1 MKRTLTNL
9 LLAVLVGSFMAVS
22 CVSDLKSDI
31 DNIEDKWE
39 AAEADLQTQ
48 ITTLQ
53 KALQGYKDE
62 VTPKL
67 AALDAQLKANFTT
80 LSEADANLNK
90 ALKEAQTALQAQID
104 KNASDNSATNDALKA
119 AIAEYKKLVADA
131 IADFETAMAKIKED
145 QAAVDKTQDL
155 LLQALATQV
164 ETYKKA
170 IDENLQELGGY
181 IDTLDGSIDTLD
193 EKVDKNLKAAKDYT
207 DALQIAVKATT
218 DALEKRIKANEDAIK
233 KINEETI
240 PAINK
245 ALASLKDEKL
255 DKTVYNAF
263 VTEFNTWKGTV
274 NGEITNV
281 KALIETLDA
290 QIDELELEIAAI
302 TGDEG
307 AIATIKQQIKDA
319 VAAAK
324 KELQDQIDAIT
335 GDIAT
340 INGDEETEGS
350 IAYAVKVLENKL
362 QTAIDTLA
370 GRVTA
375 SEEEIAKLKARVQSL
390 VFVPRYTDGKFGVP
404 FSEVHAGEMMEYV
417 AYNKPEEG
425 FTVVYKVAPADSAE
439 ALAQQAANVFHFVVE
454 SDLKA
459 RTKAIETNPELT
471 ILKAVGNK
479 ETGKITFHLAH
490 KDFVGLKVK
499 NSGYA
504 VSLRVDDD
512 DKGIHVASEYILS
525 TLQPSPQIDVDM
537 TRVYKVDATTGKII
551 TSTEVTDREIVLL
564 GDNVPTDRT
573 AEVKKSIP
581 YTDGTPFAPYKNYEL
596 GTTIED
602 VEGKYTYAE
611 LVELGYDM
619 PDTPVNVASKTAVCD
634 YLILKV
640 PEDQPA
646 TETTEAVKA
655 KGTDATVKVDT
666 TCTATVPNMMKIVKK
681 HIDVDPVWGD
691 ALDPEKDHLMGVN
704 FAFTTG
710 LGNAVN
716 MQTLVNIAKT
726 DKQLEFVLTHKMNWT
741 YKLDAKVDHD
751 NFTHD
756 TWQTNYTRKDFEVV
770 PKLIVTTDA
779 KKDTLTL
786 DGSNKVYGLEVK
798 DFDKL
803 AFTRNTAKTL
813 PEKLIYNEAENDF
826 KATWNSTKS
835 ILTLANVGVAERLG
849 NEYPVEGTYP
859 IEYAAAPAEAKVLID
874 TKDRYKDA
882 IALKLTDF
890 PVTLLGGES
899 VETGGQY
906 VEKAASSHYYAIR
919 SEDLAVTLLN
929 AYQEKG
935 ILTWNGLGKDYPKK
949 DNAFST
955 EVSEFNSVNIS
966 PALNPEDTKRDVNFK
981 TTVNN
986 DDAKFFLESDGEKL
1000 TPATLKLVAKNY
1012 GSKEVA
1018 WTYSF
1023 TSYIG
1028 QKVTLTWPITA
1039 VPKKDYK
1046 FNTYSALVGE
1056 KGEYYYNVPSTVWQG
1071 TSTAITGAKTELDLI
1086 KHNNIGII
1094 TGVDGAG
1101 AINQDEYETLG
1112 LVPEF
1117 RLARESDG
1125 ISVKDNTVVHYYGKA
1140 EQVTIKSALYILSD
1154 AEFFLLPNS
1163 DKMYINSGSNAV
1175 DTICIHKFV
1184 PIAPAADQTTE
1195 AQVVIGA
1202 GKTGT
1207 LPFDL
1212 KDRNGNLIYKNGAA
1226 QSNKGNYAETIKHI
1240 FGDIKLSLVSV
1251 DGEETI
1257 PAGWALSEAATPD
1270 LAQLTV
1276 PAGDP
1281 AVHTIKVKVDT
1292 VWEEYEYTFK
1302 VWTGPAESA
1311 VNAFNSDYGK
1321 GGNKTWN

>member
-53 KALQGYKDE
+53 NALQGYKDE

-80 LSEADANLNK
+80 LSEADANLDK

-104 KNASDNSATNDALKA
+104 KNTSDNSATNDALKA

-155 LLQALATQV
+155 LLETLAARV

-170 IDENLQELGGY
+170 IDESLQELGDY
-181 IDTLDGSIDTLD
+181 IDTLDESVDALD
-193 EKVDKNLKAAKDYT
+193 QKVDNNLTIAKGYT

-218 DALEKRIKANEDAIK
+218 DALEQRIKANEDAIK
-233 KINEETI
+233 KIKEETI
-240 PAINK
+240 PTIEA
-245 ALASLKDEKL
+245 ALKSLKDEKL

-274 NGEITNV
+274 DGSIANFTTLINTLNTEV
-281 KALIETLDA
+281 AALQA
-290 QIDELELEIAAI
+290 AIAAM
-302 TGDEG
+302 TGDET
-307 AIATIKQQIKDA
+307 AIVNIYTYVANAITAATQG
-319 VAAAK
+319 
-324 KELQDQIDAIT
+324 LQGQIDAIT

-340 INGDEETEGS
+340 INGDDQTEGS
-350 IAYAVKVLENKL
+350 IAYAIKMIDTQL
-362 QTAIDTLA
+362 QNAIDTLA
-370 GRVTA
+370 GRVEKT
-375 SEEEIAKLKARVQSL
+375 EEEIAKLKARVQSL
-390 VFVPRYTDGKFGVP
+390 VFVPQYTDGKFGVP

-512 DKGIHVASEYILS
+512 DLGIHVASEYILS

-551 TSTEVTDREIVLL
+551 TSTEVPDREIVLL

-602 VEGKYTYAE
+602 VEGKYTYTE
-611 LVELGYDM
+611 LVALGFNM
-619 PDTPVNVASKTAVCD
+619 PASPVTVTQKTDVCE
-634 YLILKV
+634 YLILEV
-640 PEDQPA
+640 PQDQPA
-646 TETTEAVKA
+646 TDTTPAVIA
-655 KGTDATVKVDT
+655 KITDTTVKVDT
-666 TCTATVPNMMKIVKK
+666 TCTTTVPNKMKVVKK
-681 HIDVDPVWGD
+681 HIDVEPIWGET
-691 ALDPEKDHLMGVN
+691 LNPETDHLMGLN
-704 FAFTTG
+704 YAFKTG
-710 LGNAVN
+710 LGNSVN
-716 MQTLVNIAKT
+716 MQSLVNIAKT
-726 DKQLEFVLTHKMNWT
+726 DLQLKFLLTHTMDWT

-751 NFTHD
+751 NFINTNW
-756 TWQTNYTRKDFEVV
+756 TTNYTRENFQVV
-770 PKLIVTTDA
+770 PKLIVTTGA

-798 DFDKL
+798 DFNL
-803 AFTRNTAKTL
+803 LPFTRDTQKAL
-813 PEKLIYNEAENDF
+813 PANLVYDETNKDF
-826 KATWNSTKS
+826 QASWDSTKG

-849 NEYPVEGTYP
+849 KEYPVEGTYP
-859 IEYAAAPAEAKVLID
+859 IEYAAAAAQAKVLIA
-874 TKDRYKDA
+874 TNDRHTDPIA
-882 IALKLTDF
+882 ITLNKF

-899 VETGGQY
+899 AETGGQY

-949 DNAFST
+949 DNAFT
-955 EVSEFNSVNIS
+955 ETDSEFNAGNI
-966 PALNPEDTKRDVNFK
+966 AAVLNSEDEGRDDNFK
-981 TTVNN
+981 TTV
-986 DDAKFFLESDGEKL
+986 DGVKFYLESDGEKL
-1000 TPATLKLVAKNY
+1000 TPANLKLVANNY
-1012 GSKEVA
+1012 GSKETG

-1028 QKVTLTWPITA
+1028 QTVTLTWPVSA
-1039 VPKKDYK
+1039 VPKNDYK
-1046 FNTYSALVGE
+1046 FNTYSALVGAQ
-1056 KGEYYYNVPSTVWQG
+1056 GEYYYNVPSTVWQG

-1094 TGVDGAG
+1094 TGVEGAG
-1101 AINQDEYETLG
+1101 AINQSEYGTLG

-1154 AEFFLLPNS
+1154 AELFLLPDS
-1163 DKMYINSGSNAV
+1163 DKMYINSGSTAV

-1184 PIAPAADQTTE
+1184 PIAPDQTLE
-1195 AQVVIGA
+1195 AQAVIRA
-1202 GKTGT
+1202 GYTGT
-1207 LPFDL
+1207 LPL
-1212 KDRNGNLIYKNGAA
+1212 SLVDRNSNFIYKNGAA
-1226 QSNKGNYAETIKHI
+1226 QNNKGNYARPIKTI
-1240 FGDIKLSLVSV
+1240 FGDIKITLVSV
-1251 DGEETI
+1251 DESDTFT
-1257 PAGWALSEAATPD
+1257 GWALISTETPD
-1270 LAQLTV
+1270 LVQLAV

>member
-1 MKRTLTNL
+1 
-9 LLAVLVGSFMAVS
+9 
-22 CVSDLKSDI
+22 
-31 DNIEDKWE
+31 
-39 AAEADLQTQ
+39 
-48 ITTLQ
+48 
-53 KALQGYKDE
+53 
-62 VTPKL
+62 
-67 AALDAQLKANFTT
+67 
-80 LSEADANLNK
+80 
-90 ALKEAQTALQAQID
+90 
-104 KNASDNSATNDALKA
+104 
-119 AIAEYKKLVADA
+119 
-131 IADFETAMAKIKED
+131 
-145 QAAVDKTQDL
+145 VDKTQDL
-155 LLQALATQV
+155 LLETLAARV

-170 IDENLQELGGY
+170 IDESLQELGDY
-181 IDTLDGSIDTLD
+181 IDTLDESVDALD
-193 EKVDKNLKAAKDYT
+193 QKVDNNLTIAKGYT

-218 DALEKRIKANEDAIK
+218 DALEQRIKANEDAIK
-233 KINEETI
+233 KIKEETI
-240 PAINK
+240 PTIEA
-245 ALASLKDEKL
+245 ALKSLKDEKL

-274 NGEITNV
+274 DGSIANFTTLINTLNTEV
-281 KALIETLDA
+281 AALQA
-290 QIDELELEIAAI
+290 AIAAM
-302 TGDEG
+302 TGDET
-307 AIATIKQQIKDA
+307 AIVNIYTYVANAITAATQG
-319 VAAAK
+319 
-324 KELQDQIDAIT
+324 LQGQIDAIT

-340 INGDEETEGS
+340 INGDDQTEGS
-350 IAYAVKVLENKL
+350 IAYAIKMIDTQL
-362 QTAIDTLA
+362 QNAIDTLA
-370 GRVTA
+370 GRVEKT
-375 SEEEIAKLKARVQSL
+375 EEEIAKLKARVQSL
-390 VFVPRYTDGKFGVP
+390 VFVPQYTDGKFGVP

-512 DKGIHVASEYILS
+512 DLGIHVASEYILS

-551 TSTEVTDREIVLL
+551 TSTEVPDREIVLL

-602 VEGKYTYAE
+602 VEGKYTYTE
-611 LVELGYDM
+611 LVALGFNM
-619 PDTPVNVASKTAVCD
+619 PASPVTVTQKTDVCE
-634 YLILKV
+634 YLILEV
-640 PEDQPA
+640 PQDQPA
-646 TETTEAVKA
+646 TDTTPAVIA
-655 KGTDATVKVDT
+655 KITDTTVKVDT
-666 TCTATVPNMMKIVKK
+666 TCTTTVPNKMKVVKK
-681 HIDVDPVWGD
+681 HIDVEPIWGET
-691 ALDPEKDHLMGVN
+691 LNPETDHLMGLN
-704 FAFTTG
+704 YAFKTG
-710 LGNAVN
+710 LGNSVN
-716 MQTLVNIAKT
+716 MQSLVNIAKT
-726 DKQLEFVLTHKMNWT
+726 DLQLKFLLTHTMDWT

-751 NFTHD
+751 NFINTNW
-756 TWQTNYTRKDFEVV
+756 TTNYTRENFQVV
-770 PKLIVTTDA
+770 PKLIVTTGA

-798 DFDKL
+798 DFNL
-803 AFTRNTAKTL
+803 LPFTRDTQKAL
-813 PEKLIYNEAENDF
+813 PANLVYDETNKDF
-826 KATWNSTKS
+826 QASWDSTKG

-849 NEYPVEGTYP
+849 KEYPVEGTYP
-859 IEYAAAPAEAKVLID
+859 IEYAAAAAQAKVLIA
-874 TKDRYKDA
+874 TNDRHTDPIA
-882 IALKLTDF
+882 ITLNKF

-899 VETGGQY
+899 AETGGQY

-949 DNAFST
+949 DNAFT
-955 EVSEFNSVNIS
+955 ETDSEFNAGNI
-966 PALNPEDTKRDVNFK
+966 AAVLNSEDEGRDDNFK
-981 TTVNN
+981 TTV
-986 DDAKFFLESDGEKL
+986 DGVKFYLESDGEKL
-1000 TPATLKLVAKNY
+1000 TPANLKLVANNY
-1012 GSKEVA
+1012 GSKETG

-1028 QKVTLTWPITA
+1028 QTVTLTWPVSA
-1039 VPKKDYK
+1039 VPKNDYK
-1046 FNTYSALVGE
+1046 FNTYSALVGAQ
-1056 KGEYYYNVPSTVWQG
+1056 GEYYYNVPSTVWQG

-1094 TGVDGAG
+1094 TGVEGAG
-1101 AINQDEYETLG
+1101 AINQSEYGTLG

-1154 AEFFLLPNS
+1154 AELFLLPDS
-1163 DKMYINSGSNAV
+1163 DKMYINSGSTAV

-1184 PIAPAADQTTE
+1184 PIAPDQTLE
-1195 AQVVIGA
+1195 AQAVIRA
-1202 GKTGT
+1202 GYTGT
-1207 LPFDL
+1207 LPL
-1212 KDRNGNLIYKNGAA
+1212 SLVDRNSNFIYKNGAA
-1226 QSNKGNYAETIKHI
+1226 QNNKGNYARPIKTI
-1240 FGDIKLSLVSV
+1240 FGDIKITLVSV
-1251 DGEETI
+1251 DESDTFT
-1257 PAGWALSEAATPD
+1257 GWALISTETPD
-1270 LAQLTV
+1270 LVQLAV